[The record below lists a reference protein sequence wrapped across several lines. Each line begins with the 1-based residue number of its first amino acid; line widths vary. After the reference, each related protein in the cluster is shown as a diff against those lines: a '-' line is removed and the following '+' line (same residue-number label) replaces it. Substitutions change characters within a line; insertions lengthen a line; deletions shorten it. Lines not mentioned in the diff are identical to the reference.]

1 VTAAP
6 PDATGHTTEH
16 STGLF
21 DLTGRVALVTGSS
34 RGIGAALADGLAG
47 AGARVVLNGRDVAA
61 LESARA
67 DLEKRFPGQVEAV
80 AFDVTDDD
88 AVRDAV
94 DDVEA
99 RIGPI
104 EVLVNNA
111 GVQHRVP
118 MLELD
123 VADWQR
129 VIQANLTG
137 PFLVARAAA
146 RHMVARGHG
155 KVVNIASVQAR
166 LARPGIAP
174 YAASK
179 GGIAMLTRTMC
190 AEWGPS
196 GVQANAIAPGYFD
209 TVLTSALVNDPA
221 FDGWV
226 RGRTPAG
233 RWGRPEELVGTLLWL
248 ASRASDFVNGQ
259 VVHVDGG
266 MTAVV

>member
-1 VTAAP
+1 MSLDV
-6 PDATGHTTEH
+6 
-16 STGLF
+16 F

-34 RGIGAALADGLAG
+34 RGIGAALAQGLAA
-47 AGARVVLNGRDVAA
+47 AGARVVLNGRDLTA
-61 LESARA
+61 LDSARA
-67 DLEKRFPGQVEAV
+67 ALDRLHPGQVEV
-80 AFDVTDDD
+80 AGFDVTDDTAVRSAVD
-88 AVRDAV
+88 AVEDRV
-94 DDVEA
+94 
-99 RIGPI
+99 GPI
-104 EVLVNNA
+104 AVLVNNA

-123 VADWQR
+123 VADWRR
-129 VIQANLTG
+129 VLDANLTG
-137 PFLVARAAA
+137 PFLVARAVA
-146 RHMVARGHG
+146 RHMLPRGQG
-155 KVVNIASVQAR
+155 KIVNIASVQAR

-179 GGIAMLTRTMC
+179 GGMAMLTRTMC
-190 AEWGPS
+190 AEWGPA

-209 TVLTSALVNDPA
+209 TVLTSALVKDPT
-221 FDGWV
+221 FDTWV

-248 ASRASDFVNGQ
+248 ASAASDFVNGQ

>member
-1 VTAAP
+1 MTA
-6 PDATGHTTEH
+6 
-16 STGLF
+16 LF
-21 DLTGRVALVTGSS
+21 DLTGTVALVTGSS
-34 RGIGAALADGLAG
+34 RGIGAALADGLAT
-47 AGARVVLNGRDVAA
+47 AGATVVLNARDAEA
-61 LESARA
+61 LEAARKDLA
-67 DLEKRFPGQVEAV
+67 DRTGAV
-80 AFDVTDDD
+80 VHASPFDVTDDA
-88 AVRDAV
+88 AVAAAV
-94 DDVEA
+94 A
-99 RIGPI
+99 RIEGEVGPVG
-104 EVLVNNA
+104 VLVNNA

-118 MLELD
+118 MLDLD
-123 VADWQR
+123 VADWHR
-129 VIQANLTG
+129 VLEANLTG
-137 PFLVARAAA
+137 PFLVGRAVARG
-146 RHMVARGHG
+146 MVARGAG
-155 KVVNIASVQAR
+155 KIVNIASVQAR

-209 TVLTSALVNDPA
+209 TVLTSALVSDPE

-226 RGRTPAG
+226 RGRTPAR

-248 ASRASDFVNGQ
+248 ASAASDFVNGQ

>member
-1 VTAAP
+1 MTA
-6 PDATGHTTEH
+6 
-16 STGLF
+16 LF
-21 DLTGRVALVTGSS
+21 DLTGTVALVTGSS
-34 RGIGAALADGLAG
+34 RGIGAALAEGLAA
-47 AGARVVLNGRDVAA
+47 AGATVVLNARDAEA
-61 LESARA
+61 LETARK
-67 DLEKRFPGQVEAV
+67 DLASRTGAV
-80 AFDVTDDD
+80 VHAAAFDVTDDA
-88 AVRDAV
+88 AVAAAV
-94 DDVEA
+94 GRVESEV
-99 RIGPI
+99 GPVG
-104 EVLVNNA
+104 VLVNNA

-118 MLELD
+118 MLDLD
-123 VADWQR
+123 VADWHR
-129 VIQANLTG
+129 VLEANLTG
-137 PFLVARAAA
+137 PFLVGRA
-146 RHMVARGHG
+146 VARGMVDRGRG
-155 KVVNIASVQAR
+155 KIVNIASVQAR

-209 TVLTSALVNDPA
+209 TVLTSALVNDPE

-226 RGRTPAG
+226 RGRTPAR

-248 ASRASDFVNGQ
+248 ASGASDFVNGQ